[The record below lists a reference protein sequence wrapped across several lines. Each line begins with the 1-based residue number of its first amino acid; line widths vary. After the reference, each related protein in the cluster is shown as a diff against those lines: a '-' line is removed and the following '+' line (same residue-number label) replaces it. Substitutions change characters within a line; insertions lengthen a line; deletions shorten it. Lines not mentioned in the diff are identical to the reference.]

1 VGRVPLSRDVERV
14 LRRIWEAEIKKLN
27 DHLARETKPLS
38 ELLRAEVPQITTR
51 RGYIHMVDK
60 ERLLKLASYVP
71 RRLHGKIRIPV
82 ILMRRMDAG
91 RGVYMV
97 MGGFY
102 EKLLVKNLVENLDPF
117 REDLE
122 VEDPLYVYTPHVT
135 ELIVKYRTIFQIG
148 FFTEF

>member
-1 VGRVPLSRDVERV
+1 
-14 LRRIWEAEIKKLN
+14 
-27 DHLARETKPLS
+27 
-38 ELLRAEVPQITTR
+38 
-51 RGYIHMVDK
+51 
-60 ERLLKLASYVP
+60 
-71 RRLHGKIRIPV
+71 
-82 ILMRRMDAG
+82 MRRMDAG

>member
-1 VGRVPLSRDVERV
+1 MSRDVERA
-14 LRRIWEAEIKKLN
+14 LRRIWEAEVKRLN

-38 ELLRAEVPQITTR
+38 ELLKAETPQITTR
-51 RGYIHMVDK
+51 RGHIYMVDK

-71 RRLHGKIRIPV
+71 RRLHSKIRIPV

-117 REDLE
+117 REDIE

-135 ELIVKYRTIFQIG
+135 ELIVKYRTLFQVG
-148 FFTEF
+148 FLTEF